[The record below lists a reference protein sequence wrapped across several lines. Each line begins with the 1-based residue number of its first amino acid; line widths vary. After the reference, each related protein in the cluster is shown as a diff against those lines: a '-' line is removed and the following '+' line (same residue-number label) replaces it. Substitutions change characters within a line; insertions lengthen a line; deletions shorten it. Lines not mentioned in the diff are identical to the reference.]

1 MNYLSGAHSVCV
13 LEKLMTFI
21 FHFFSLKEKRG
32 GGQEPS
38 SNGI

>member
-32 GGQEPS
+32 GTGAKF
-38 SNGI
+38 

>member
-21 FHFFSLKEKRG
+21 FHFSLKEKRG
-32 GGQEPS
+32 GTGAKF
-38 SNGI
+38 